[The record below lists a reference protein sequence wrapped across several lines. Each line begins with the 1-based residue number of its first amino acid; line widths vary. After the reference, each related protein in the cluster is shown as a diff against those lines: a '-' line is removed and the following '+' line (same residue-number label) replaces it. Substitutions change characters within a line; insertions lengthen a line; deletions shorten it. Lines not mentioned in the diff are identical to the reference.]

1 MQVLLT
7 LNVTV
12 RFNEMVS
19 RLLVSDSDYIR
30 FFYIFLFFSIRK
42 LRMEICIPIR
52 AKFTNLRMFNEI
64 VVVGWI
70 VNDKYRSN

>member
-12 RFNEMVS
+12 RFEEMVS
-19 RLLVSDSDYIR
+19 RLLISDSDYIR
-30 FFYIFLFFSIRK
+30 FFHTFLFFSIRK
-42 LRMEICIPIR
+42 LRMEICIPVR
-52 AKFTNLRMFNEI
+52 AKFTNLRMFNET

-70 VNDKYRSN
+70 VYEEYRSN